1 MSVSAEQPAG
11 PINASDEILGPTL
24 AAGRGADA
32 AILFNDDTITFAQL
46 DAEVSRF
53 GNALTP
59 HLGKGDRALLL
70 LKDSPDFVAA
80 FLGIMRIGAVAVP
93 ISTRLTAEDLAFVMA
108 DSGAKALIIDDD
120 FRAQYR
126 RAIEI
131 NGWRPPLVAVR
142 GGEIEGA
149 RKLADVLAG
158 ASAERPP
165 VTTVAGDP
173 AYWLYSS
180 GTTGRPKGA
189 IHVHGNIATGDQF
202 LAAFGFGPGERV
214 FSSSKLFFAYAL
226 GHVLLGGL
234 HSGSTI
240 ILYDGWPDG
249 EAIVRMVERYR
260 PTIMASVPAFYRSLL
275 REGLAERPCFN
286 AVRQYLSAGE
296 ALPESLYARWL
307 EATGRPIVEGIGATE
322 TIWLM
327 VGGTP
332 ASHMP
337 GATGK
342 PYPYCE
348 AKLLDLDDRP
358 VTAPDE
364 PGILWVRMGSLC
376 RGYWQQ
382 PQKTAAAFRD
392 GWYRTGDT
400 FIIDRQG
407 WWHHQGRAD
416 DLLKISG
423 QWVSP
428 TEIEECAITVPGV
441 AEAIV
446 VGAQDEDGLVRLT
459 MFLVAAAGDPN
470 EVYQRV
476 QDKLLGTLSKYKCPR
491 RIVFMEA
498 IPRTATGKARRFQ
511 LRNWLASNLMPRLM
525 RQIGLDPKALETE
538 QPQLFRHMQ
547 SMCAMCESHDQCA
560 SALDD
565 DAAFEEFA
573 HFCPNAST
581 FLLLN
586 QSTNTT
592 ADRAASAGQVQ
603 R

>member
-1 MSVSAEQPAG
+1 MSATGEQRAG
-11 PINASDEILGPTL
+11 PINVSDEILGPAL
-24 AAGRGADA
+24 AGGRGGDT
-32 AILFNDDTITFAQL
+32 AILFADQAITFEQL
-46 DAEVSRF
+46 DAAVNRF
-53 GNALTP
+53 GNAFQP
-59 HLGKGDRALLL
+59 HLGKGDRALLV

-120 FRAQYR
+120 FLPQYR

-131 NGWRPPLVAVR
+131 NGRRPALVAVR

-149 RKLADVLAG
+149 HKLDDVLAG
-158 ASAERPP
+158 APSERPA
-165 VTTVAGDP
+165 VTTVAGDA

-189 IHVHGNIATGDQF
+189 IHVHGNIATGDRF
-202 LAAFGFGPGERV
+202 LEAFGFGPGERV

-226 GHVLLGGL
+226 GHVLIGGL

-249 EAIVRMVERYR
+249 EAIAGMVERYR

-275 REGLAERPCFN
+275 REGLAERPCFKS
-286 AVRQYLSAGE
+286 VRHYISAGE
-296 ALPESLYARWL
+296 ALPESLYTRWL
-307 EATGRPIVEGIGATE
+307 EATGIAIVEGIGASE

-332 ASHMP
+332 ASHRP

-342 PYPYCE
+342 PFPYCE
-348 AKLLDLDDRP
+348 AKLLDLNDQP
-358 VTAPDE
+358 VATPDE
-364 PGILWVRMGSLC
+364 PGVLWVKMNSLC

-400 FIIDRQG
+400 FVIDREG

-428 TEIEECAITVPGV
+428 TEIEECAVTVPGV
-441 AEAIV
+441 SEAIV

-459 MFLVAAAGDPN
+459 LFLVAPAADPD
-470 EVYQRV
+470 ELYQKV

-511 LRNWLASNLMPRLM
+511 LRNWITANLMPRLM
-525 RQIGLDPKALETE
+525 RHIGLDPTAIEKER
-538 QPQLFRHMQ
+538 PQLFRHMQ
-547 SMCAMCESHDQCA
+547 SKCAMCESHDSCA
-560 SALDD
+560 AALDADADFD
-565 DAAFEEFA
+565 DIQD
-573 HFCPNAST
+573 FCPNASEFVT
-581 FLLLN
+581 L
-586 QSTNTT
+586 QGGRSNT
-592 ADRAASAGQVQ
+592 AGSPATIEPP

>member
-1 MSVSAEQPAG
+1 MSATGDQVPG
-11 PINASDEILGPTL
+11 PINASDEILGPAL
-24 AAGRGADA
+24 KNGRGNDI
-32 AILFNDDTITFAQL
+32 AILFGDQAISYKQL

-53 GNALTP
+53 SNALRP
-59 HLGKGDRALLL
+59 FLEKGDRALLL

-93 ISTRLTAEDLAFVMA
+93 ISTRLTAEDLAFVIT
-108 DSGAKALIIDDD
+108 DSGAKSLIIDDD
-120 FRAQYR
+120 FLPQYQ

-131 NGWRPPLVAVR
+131 NGRRPALVAVR
-142 GGEIEGA
+142 GGETEGA
-149 RKLADVLAG
+149 RRLGDVLAG
-158 ASAERPP
+158 ASSEHPP

-189 IHVHGNIATGDQF
+189 IHVHGNISTGDSF
-202 LAAFGFGPGERV
+202 LEEFGYGPGERV

-226 GHVLLGGL
+226 GHVLIGGL
-234 HSGSTI
+234 HSGATI
-240 ILYDGWPDG
+240 VLFDGWPDG
-249 EAIVRMVERYR
+249 EAIVRMVECYR

-275 REGLAERPCFN
+275 RDGLAGHPCFKT
-286 AVRQYLSAGE
+286 VRQYLSAGE

-307 EATGRPIVEGIGATE
+307 EATGVPIVEGIGASE

-327 VGGTP
+327 IGGTP
-332 ASHMP
+332 TSHMP

-342 PYPYCE
+342 PYSYCE
-348 AKLLDLDDRP
+348 VRLLDLDDQP

-364 PGILWVRMGSLC
+364 PGILWVRMNSLC

-400 FIIDRQG
+400 FVIDREG

-428 TEIEECAITVPGV
+428 TEIEECAVTVPGV
-441 AEAIV
+441 SEAIV

-459 MFLVAAAGDPN
+459 LFLVAPAEDPDALY
-470 EVYQRV
+470 EKVR
-476 QDKLLGTLSKYKCPR
+476 DKLLASLSKYKCPR

-498 IPRTATGKARRFQ
+498 IPRTATGKVRRFQ
-511 LRNWLASNLMPRLM
+511 LRNWITANLMPRLM
-525 RQIGLDPKALETE
+525 RHVGLDPVAVEKE
-538 QPQLFRHMQ
+538 QAQLFRFMQ
-547 SMCAMCESHDQCA
+547 SKCAMCESHDSCA
-560 SALDD
+560 AALDA
-565 DAAFEEFA
+565 DADFEDIA
-573 HFCPNAST
+573 NFCPNASEFIT
-581 FLLLN
+581 L
-586 QSTNTT
+586 QRDR
-592 ADRAASAGQVQ
+592 ADRAESMARPEQA

>member
-1 MSVSAEQPAG
+1 MSVTPEGCAG
-11 PINASDEILGPTL
+11 TINAADEILGPSL
-24 AAGRGADA
+24 AAGRGGDA
-32 AILFNDDTITFAQL
+32 AILFKDQTITFDDL
-46 DAEVSRF
+46 DAAANRF
-53 GNALTP
+53 GNALKP
-59 HLGKGDRALLL
+59 YLGKGDRALLV
-70 LKDSPDFVAA
+70 LKDSPDFVGA

-93 ISTRLTAEDLAFVMA
+93 ISTRLTAEDLAFVLI
-108 DSGAKALIIDDD
+108 DSGAKVLLVDDD
-120 FRAQYR
+120 FLPQYR

-131 NGWRPPLVAVR
+131 NGRRPDLVAVR

-149 RKLADVLAG
+149 RKLEDVLAG
-158 ASAERPP
+158 AATDRPA

-173 AYWLYSS
+173 AFWLYSS

-189 IHVHGNIATGDQF
+189 IHVHGNLSTGDRF
-202 LAAFGFGPGERV
+202 LEIFGFGPGQRV

-234 HSGSTI
+234 RSGSTI
-240 ILYDGWPDG
+240 ILFDGWPDG
-249 EAIVRMVERYR
+249 EAIADMVERYR
-260 PTIMASVPAFYRSLL
+260 PTIMASVPAFYRLLL
-275 REGLAERPCFN
+275 RDATAEQPCFKN
-286 AVRQYLSAGE
+286 VRRYISAGE
-296 ALPESLYARWL
+296 ALPESLYSRWL
-307 EATGRPIVEGIGATE
+307 EATGVPITEGIGATE

-332 ASHMP
+332 TAHKP

-342 PYPYCE
+342 PFPYCE

-358 VTAPDE
+358 VTSPEE
-364 PGILWVRMGSLC
+364 PGVLWVRMNSLC

-392 GWYRTGDT
+392 GWYRTGDV
-400 FIIDRQG
+400 FVVDRDG
-407 WWHHQGRAD
+407 WWFHQGRAD

-428 TEIEECAITVPGV
+428 SEIEECAVTVRGV

-459 MFLVAAAGDPN
+459 LFLVAPGEDPDAL
-470 EVYQRV
+470 YQKV

-511 LRNWLASNLMPRLM
+511 LRNWISKNLMPRLL
-525 RQIGLDPKALETE
+525 RHIGLDPAMVEKEA
-538 QPQLFRHMQ
+538 PQLFRHMQ
-547 SMCAMCESHDQCA
+547 SKCAMCDSHDNCA
-560 SALDD
+560 AALDE
-565 DAAFEEFA
+565 DADFEVFSE
-573 HFCPNAST
+573 FCPNASEFVT
-581 FLLLN
+581 LRRGLAD
-586 QSTNTT
+586 T
-592 ADRAASAGQVQ
+592 AGRSAPAG
-603 R
+603 

>member
-1 MSVSAEQPAG
+1 MSETIAEHRRTV
-11 PINASDEILGPTL
+11 NSSDEILGPALTN
-24 AAGRGADA
+24 GRGGDI
-32 AILFNDDTITFAQL
+32 AILFGDQAITFEQL
-46 DAEVSRF
+46 DAEVNRF
-53 GNALTP
+53 SNALGP
-59 HLGKGDRALLL
+59 FLGRGDRALLL

-80 FLGIMRIGAVAVP
+80 FLGIMRIAAVAVP
-93 ISTRLTAEDLAFVMA
+93 ISTRLTAEDLAFVMT

-120 FRAQYR
+120 FLPQYR

-131 NGWRPPLVAVR
+131 NGRRPALVAVR

-149 RKLADVLAG
+149 CRLEDVLAG
-158 ASAERPP
+158 ATSDRPP
-165 VTTVAGDP
+165 VTTAAGDA

-189 IHVHGNIATGDQF
+189 IHVHGNMLTGDRF
-202 LAAFGFGPGERV
+202 LEAFGFGPGQRV

-226 GHVLLGGL
+226 GHVLIGGL
-234 HSGSTI
+234 RSGSTI
-240 ILYDGWPDG
+240 ILFDGWPDG
-249 EAIVRMVERYR
+249 ETIARVVERYQ

-275 REGLAERPCFN
+275 RDGLAERPCFKR
-286 AVRQYLSAGE
+286 VHHYISAGE
-296 ALPESLYARWL
+296 ALPESLYTRWL
-307 EATGRPIVEGIGATE
+307 EATGVPIVEGIGATE

-332 ASHMP
+332 MSHMP
-337 GATGK
+337 GATGR
-342 PYPYCE
+342 PFPYCE

-364 PGILWVRMGSLC
+364 PGVLWVRMNSLC

-392 GWYRTGDT
+392 GWYRTGDV
-400 FIIDRQG
+400 FVIDRDG

-428 TEIEECAITVPGV
+428 TEIEECAVTVPGV

-446 VGAQDEDGLVRLT
+446 VGAQDDDGLVRLT
-459 MFLVAAAGDPN
+459 LFLVAPAEDPN
-470 EVYQRV
+470 ELYRKV

-491 RIVFMEA
+491 RIVLMEA

-511 LRNWLASNLMPRLM
+511 LRNWITNNLMPRLM
-525 RQIGLDPKALETE
+525 RHIGLDPTVIEKEE
-538 QPQLFRHMQ
+538 PQLFRHMQ
-547 SMCAMCESHDQCA
+547 SKCAMCESQDACA
-560 SALDD
+560 AALEA
-565 DAAFEEFA
+565 DADFEDIQE
-573 HFCPNAST
+573 FCPNASEFVT
-581 FLLLN
+581 LHRDTSF
-586 QSTNTT
+586 
-592 ADRAASAGQVQ
+592 RAYWGRILQ
-603 R
+603 